1 MMKVSLSIFL
11 LVGLALAQQPGASP
25 ETGDGHVQGL
35 ATTATTHPVERVQ
48 TPSYGDRYC
57 AGFITKEAVS
67 TQTFVAGGLHSPHA
81 TKFVKDEV
89 IYLSGSH
96 FKLGDEITLLRE
108 LRDPNQ
114 YELFPGQR
122 KLLAETGQPYAEL
135 GHARIVDLRHK
146 MAIAQ
151 IEFICQPV
159 VIGDVAV

>member
-25 ETGDGHVQGL
+25 ETGDGHEQGL

-81 TKFVKDEV
+81 TKFVLCSMSSSSVFNHSLEASESER
-89 IYLSGSH
+89 IASYTFG
-96 FKLGDEITLLRE
+96 I
-108 LRDPNQ
+108 
-114 YELFPGQR
+114 
-122 KLLAETGQPYAEL
+122 
-135 GHARIVDLRHK
+135 RIVVNKNPPFVHVTVL
-146 MAIAQ
+146 
-151 IEFICQPV
+151 
-159 VIGDVAV
+159 